1 MKPNVLHIIKQR
13 MPFNLEKVCKNC
25 KPESIKKYKRD
36 ILRLKNLNSGTQ
48 NRSKEVPETASWLKA
63 KPLFDKYK
71 KLPLEKRRALS
82 IAAVK
87 CGQAYGLKEN
97 KKWYDA
103 MLSDINL
110 YKKKRSQQNKSE
122 VEKSKWL
129 EGGLKTLKKAST
141 EYKREIR
148 RLLAENT
155 LKSLYAYSKYLILRF
170 YSEVALR
177 NTLADV
183 EISSGENHISKKKG
197 VFTLKLTK
205 FKVSEKV
212 GPVEIPLSRALST
225 AITKYV
231 KYRSQFKLD
240 HKFLLVNAAGKKLSR
255 KALGIILQKLS
266 KKYTGKAVG
275 SRMVRIFKATENKAV
290 IDRALKVSKQMLH
303 KDLKMT
309 ASYARK

>member
-1 MKPNVLHIIKQR
+1 MKPNVLHIIQQR
-13 MPFNLEKVCKNC
+13 MPFNLKKACPKC

-36 ILRLKNLNSGTQ
+36 ILRLKNLNSETPTQ
-48 NRSKEVPETASWLKA
+48 SLPETGSWLGA
-63 KPLFDKYK
+63 KTLFEKYK
-71 KLPLEKRRALS
+71 KIPLEKRRALS
-82 IAAVK
+82 IAAIK
-87 CGQAYGLKEN
+87 ALQAYGVKN
-97 KKWYDA
+97 KTKWFEA
-103 MLSDINL
+103 MMSDVNA
-110 YKKKRSQQNKSE
+110 YKKKRSLQNKS
-122 VEKSKWL
+122 VTEKAKWL
-129 EGGLKTLKKAST
+129 EGGLKTLKRAST
-141 EYKREIR
+141 EMKREIR
-148 RLLAENT
+148 RLLLENT
-155 LKSLYAYSKYLILRF
+155 LKSLYAYSQYLILRF

-212 GPVEIPLSRALST
+212 GPVQITLSRALTT
-225 AITKYV
+225 AISKYI
-231 KYRSQFKLD
+231 KYRKQFDLD
-240 HKFLLVNAAGKKLSR
+240 HKFLLVNASGKKLSR

-290 IDRALKVSKQMLH
+290 LDKAMKISKEMLH
-303 KDLKMT
+303 KDLKQT